1 MDDLLFRDAANCAAP
16 WWECEN
22 DLVASIEDDIA
33 INAFSIDESENT
45 NEQH

>member
-1 MDDLLFRDAANCAAP
+1 MHNEMSRDAANCAAP

-33 INAFSIDESENT
+33 INAFEIDESENE
-45 NEQH
+45 NGL